1 MEDIL
6 LGSRNILIFLGRFIQ
21 KYIFTNEQK
30 GEEVFPLIDDYF
42 IQLFCDHN
50 SITINDFIHAIQR
63 VRINNISAYSS
74 IEEILGFIGIQLYA
88 ASKMESANGY
98 SAANYRDR
106 ICSMELLNIDLVEWQ
121 TWVKDNQDAI
131 WRRYYNWCE
140 SSGFI
145 IVNKCT
151 PKLGK
156 DRYVQYP
163 KVHANLILNREDL
176 KSIANLFVEER
187 LNPHEDIQ
195 EKDFWKIIKY
205 NHFHSYYSLRA
216 QNILRENRDIA
227 NKQIYQYYLI
237 WDGRFIEYC
246 RTKKLKEYNNELYL
260 HFSGREIKLEIIE
273 NNSRHLKYQVSLSAF
288 SNSQISEYYRFKCEN
303 VILFKKSVY
312 EDYWIETRFLDD
324 CGDEGIAII
333 RADVDLKYSEKDV
346 IKRFSQYLML
356 RVSFDNQF
364 FKGFYSSKR
373 PYTLLGGIK
382 LTSNSY
388 LLGFA
393 PLIKLDDPI
402 DFWIDGRR
410 ISCNQTIY
418 HLNLDIGK
426 HNIKFKG
433 YKGFDIVM
441 ENMPLEI
448 MFWNENTW
456 TLQNSRNIFVWG
468 QQTAKDGIVGL
479 DFSCCSLDTNN
490 DLKLSQWCKRIFFGF
505 KNVNDNKGLV

>member
-288 SNSQISEYYRFKCEN
+288 SNSQISEYYLN
-303 VILFKKSVY
+303 S
-312 EDYWIETRFLDD
+312 
-324 CGDEGIAII
+324 A
-333 RADVDLKYSEKDV
+333 
-346 IKRFSQYLML
+346 
-356 RVSFDNQF
+356 
-364 FKGFYSSKR
+364 
-373 PYTLLGGIK
+373 TL
-382 LTSNSY
+382 
-388 LLGFA
+388 
-393 PLIKLDDPI
+393 
-402 DFWIDGRR
+402 
-410 ISCNQTIY
+410 
-418 HLNLDIGK
+418 
-426 HNIKFKG
+426 
-433 YKGFDIVM
+433 
-441 ENMPLEI
+441 
-448 MFWNENTW
+448 
-456 TLQNSRNIFVWG
+456 
-468 QQTAKDGIVGL
+468 
-479 DFSCCSLDTNN
+479 
-490 DLKLSQWCKRIFFGF
+490 
-505 KNVNDNKGLV
+505 